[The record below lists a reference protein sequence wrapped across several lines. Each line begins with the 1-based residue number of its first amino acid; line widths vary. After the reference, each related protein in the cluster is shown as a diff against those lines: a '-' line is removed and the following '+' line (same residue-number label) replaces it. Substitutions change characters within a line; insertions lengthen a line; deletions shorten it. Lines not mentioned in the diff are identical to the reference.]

1 MSPHAYRLGD
11 DGTLEPALDSG
22 ESRSPFVAL
31 NGAIYL
37 NRVASLRAERGFVPS
52 RSLGYLMP
60 SERSIDVDTEW
71 DFSLADAAL
80 CRRSA

>member
-1 MSPHAYRLGD
+1 
-11 DGTLEPALDSG
+11 
-22 ESRSPFVAL
+22 L